1 MTFKY
6 VLIAVLG
13 GFLTYL
19 LILPRK
25 TVLRKGFIISF
36 VVVMLTFSVKP
47 EWSTALA
54 NHVGVGRGVD
64 LLFYL
69 SHLVLFFIAFMYYIK
84 FKDIELRF
92 TALVRELALDSSRA
106 HKTRPGG
113 QLAGPPDAAP
123 L

>member
-6 VLIAVLG
+6 LLIAVLG

-25 TVLRKGFIISF
+25 TVLRKGFIIAF
-36 VVVMLTFSVKP
+36 VLVMLAFSVKP
-47 EWSTALA
+47 EWSATLA
-54 NHVGVGRGVD
+54 EYVGVGRGVD

-69 SHLVLFFIAFMYYIK
+69 SHLVLFFIAFMYYVK

-106 HKTRPGG
+106 QKAKSAT
-113 QLAGPPDAAP
+113 
-123 L
+123 

>member
-6 VLIAVLG
+6 VLIVLLG

-25 TVLRKGFIISF
+25 TVLRKGFIIVF
-36 VVVMLTFSVKP
+36 VLIMLTFSVKP
-47 EWSTALA
+47 EWSAMLA
-54 NHVGVGRGVD
+54 NYVGVGRGVD

-92 TALVRELALDSSRA
+92 TALVRELALDSSRPQ
-106 HKTRPGG
+106 KTRARG
-113 QLAGPPDAAP
+113 QLAAPADAAP

>member
-6 VLIAVLG
+6 VLIAMLG

-25 TVLRKGFIISF
+25 TVLRKGFIILF
-36 VVVMLTFSVKP
+36 VLIMLTFSVKP

-54 NHVGVGRGVD
+54 NYVGVGRGVD

-106 HKTRPGG
+106 HETRPGG
-113 QLAGPPDAAP
+113 KLAGPPDAAP

>member
-6 VLIAVLG
+6 VLIVLLG

-25 TVLRKGFIISF
+25 TVLRKGFIIVF
-36 VVVMLTFSVKP
+36 VLIMLTFSVKP
-47 EWSTALA
+47 EWSAMLA
-54 NHVGVGRGVD
+54 NYVGVGRGVD

-92 TALVRELALDSSRA
+92 TALVRELALDSSRPQ
-106 HKTRPGG
+106 KTPARG
-113 QLAGPPDAAP
+113 QLAAPADAAP

>member
-6 VLIAVLG
+6 LLIALLG

-36 VVVMLTFSVKP
+36 VLVMLAFSVKP
-47 EWSTALA
+47 EWSTILA
-54 NHVGVGRGVD
+54 EYVGVGRGVD

-92 TALVRELALDSSRA
+92 TTLVREIALESSRA
-106 HKTRPGG
+106 RSGKGTI
-113 QLAGPPDAAP
+113 
-123 L
+123 